1 MGEHC
6 FGDIVNELTINI
18 DARLAPADRARQRSV
33 EGRQTW
39 VGEMAMDRVGECLV
53 VLHRAY
59 QVWVEGWR

>member
-39 VGEMAMDRVGECLV
+39 VGEMAMD
-53 VLHRAY
+53 
-59 QVWVEGWR
+59 WR